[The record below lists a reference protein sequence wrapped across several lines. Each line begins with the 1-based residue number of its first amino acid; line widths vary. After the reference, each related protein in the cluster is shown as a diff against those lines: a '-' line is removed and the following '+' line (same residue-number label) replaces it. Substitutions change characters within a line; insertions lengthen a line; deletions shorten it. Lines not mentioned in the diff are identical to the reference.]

1 MKRLLGLTAL
11 ALLAGATLA
20 SAVTVD
26 FEDLGVPPG
35 TQIFDSTTYASRG
48 FVFTSGPD
56 AFQVPGMPDHL
67 HVGSR
72 TTWGYNGTTI
82 LLPHGHVV
90 MSAAGGR
97 LFSLRRVDLA
107 GFPLDLE
114 DPVHV
119 IGTYADNST
128 VTQVLTLD
136 GLVDGPGNG
145 VDFESFILPSSF
157 TGLQRV
163 DFKLNGTGNGNFE
176 ALMGID
182 NLVAT
187 AVPEPTSSA
196 LLGLGL
202 MGAAGARRR
211 ALREARKH
219 ARSDLDGRMP

>member
-11 ALLAGATLA
+11 VILAGATLA

-35 TQIFDSTTYASRG
+35 SQVFDSTTYSSRG

-72 TTWGYNGTTI
+72 VTWGYNGTTI
-82 LLPHGHVV
+82 LLPHGHAV
-90 MSAAGGR
+90 MTAAGGQ
-97 LFSLRRVDLA
+97 LFSLRSVDLA
-107 GFPLDLE
+107 GFPANLE

-119 IGTYADNST
+119 IGTYADDST
-128 VTQVLTLD
+128 VTHVLTLD
-136 GLVDGPGNG
+136 GLVDGPGNE
-145 VDFESFILPSSF
+145 VDFESFVLPSSF

-182 NLVAT
+182 DLDAT
-187 AVPEPTSSA
+187 AVPEPTSIA
-196 LLGLGL
+196 LLALGL
-202 MGAAGARRR
+202 MGGAGGRRLARR
-211 ALREARKH
+211 EAGKG
-219 ARSDLDGRMP
+219 ARSDQG